1 MVRRTHADAAKMGRL
16 ALRALQ
22 MVNRL
27 LAELNQPKRERVWY
41 ETKIRIRICSAT
53 IVAQTIFRFTSLKDS
68 EASRPVSKRQSRV
81 SKIPP
86 LYQCNYVETRPNR
99 NITYTKKTPTPKSL
113 GKKKTRTFRA
123 KTFPE
128 RLNDA
133 ERLNVSEAQRR
144 LCARCEGAN
153 L

>member
-1 MVRRTHADAAKMGRL
+1 MPEWEPMVRRTHADAAKMGRL

-53 IVAQTIFRFTSLKDS
+53 IVAQTVFRFTSLKDS

-86 LYQCNYVETRPNR
+86 L
-99 NITYTKKTPTPKSL
+99 
-113 GKKKTRTFRA
+113 
-123 KTFPE
+123 
-128 RLNDA
+128 
-133 ERLNVSEAQRR
+133 
-144 LCARCEGAN
+144 
-153 L
+153 